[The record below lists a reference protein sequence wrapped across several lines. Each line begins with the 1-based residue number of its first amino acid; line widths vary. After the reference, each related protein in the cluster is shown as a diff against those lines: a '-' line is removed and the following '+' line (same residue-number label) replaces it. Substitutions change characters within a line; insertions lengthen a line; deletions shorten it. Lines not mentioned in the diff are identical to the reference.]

1 MNENDKKS
9 AVEAEVIDEFPQAGK
24 PLWLGTIG
32 MLDPNL
38 AVTLLQCGKVA
49 PDGYV
54 DAGGWEM
61 INLVGRWTST
71 AADQNVKG
79 QINGMV
85 TSDMWIR
92 KVMYTVRRP
101 NAFAGNVFKAQSDY
115 YNAKNPNIDFQ
126 LTINSY
132 CRYLISPEFSPLENI
147 EMAFECVCPVGL
159 VLRCSANINAYFINL
174 REFATDEN
182 PTEAIITMHGTRLPM
197 EYYGQCNA
205 EQSRALLRELKYLP

>member
-1 MNENDKKS
+1 MNDDDKN
-9 AVEAEVIDEFPQAGK
+9 VEEELPQAGK
-24 PLWLGTIG
+24 PMWLGTIG

-38 AVTLLQCGKVA
+38 AVTLLQCGKVSA
-49 PDGYV
+49 DGYV
-54 DAGGWEM
+54 DTGGWEM

-79 QINGMV
+79 QLNGLV

-126 LTINSY
+126 LTVNSY
-132 CRYLISPEFSPLENI
+132 VRYLISPEFSPLESI
-147 EMAFECVCPVGL
+147 ETAFECVCPVGL
-159 VLRCSANINAYFINL
+159 VLRCSASMNANFINL

-182 PTEAIITMHGTRLPM
+182 PTEAIITMHGTRLPV

-205 EQSRALLRELKYLP
+205 EQSRAMLRQLKYLP